1 MKCGLIIAVADFL
14 RQPFDSIYRER
25 TMLEIIIIMCA
36 GMAAGVL
43 LRGREKIQ
51 AMTDRL
57 TLFSIYLLLFLLGL
71 SVGLNEKIITAFPDL
86 GFKAI
91 VITLSSV
98 AGSVILSWILYI
110 TLFRKRGKA

>member
-1 MKCGLIIAVADFL
+1 
-14 RQPFDSIYRER
+14 
-25 TMLEIIIIMCA
+25 MLEIIIIMCA

-51 AMTDRL
+51 AMADRL

-91 VITLSSV
+91 VITLCSI
-98 AGSVILSWILYI
+98 AGSVLLSWILYI